1 MHVTSRFR
9 PLPLAYRLLCVALIV
24 CFAIVGLIGLILP
37 IIPGIVFLLL
47 ALYLLTRIS
56 RRVATFMHRQP
67 WYHQR
72 MRDFSAASELSLTG
86 KIRLS
91 LLVLARGVANGLAAM
106 VSWCRRK

>member
-1 MHVTSRFR
+1 MHLTSRFR
-9 PLPLAYRLLCVALIV
+9 PLPLAYRLLCVGLIV

-47 ALYLLTRIS
+47 ALYLLTRVS
-56 RRVATFMHRQP
+56 RRVANYMHRQP

-72 MRDFSAASELSLTG
+72 MRDFSAASKLSWTG

-91 LLVLARGVANGLAAM
+91 LLVLARGVVDAIRALL
-106 VSWCRRK
+106 SFRTR